1 MSLVPHPKLVP
12 LLTKHGIS
20 HTDFVRKGRPLK
32 GTGDALVQARSAIIT
47 ELHSQGTSW
56 AEMVEVTGLG
66 LGSIQRLTK
75 AMWNPASRETVK
87 ANGVRVGSSW
97 KGKARPGQLEAQWA
111 AGVFD
116 FHRGRVW
123 SDTAK
128 QALRDGWTQE
138 CRRAC
143 SERVKRYWMDP
154 LVRAKIMAFHT
165 SPEERAKRSRAQ
177 IQRLRDHPG
186 RYLRGKAQWVD
197 TPKGIHSRA
206 YARSSYEVA
215 AIHALEA
222 DPLVLRYE
230 HERVLA
236 LPDGHWILPDF
247 IVEYTGGRAGIIE
260 LVEVKAAWVMSQ
272 PDDSKVAQRLTK
284 AREFAVEQGWSF
296 TVWTE
301 RELGC

>member
-1 MSLVPHPKLVP
+1 MSPHPRLVP
-12 LLTKHGIS
+12 LLAKHGVS
-20 HTDFVRKGRPLK
+20 HTDFMKKGRPTK
-32 GTGDALVQARSAIIT
+32 GTGEALVQARSAIIT

-56 AEMVEVTGLG
+56 AEMIVVTGLG

-97 KGKARPGQLEAQWA
+97 KGKTRPGQLEAQWA
-111 AGVFD
+111 AGMFD
-116 FHRGRVW
+116 FHRGRVRPEEER
-123 SDTAK
+123 
-128 QALRDGWTQE
+128 QRLRDGWTPE
-138 CRRAC
+138 RRHAAG
-143 SERVKRYWMDP
+143 EHALRNWMDP
-154 LVRAKIMAFHT
+154 VILAKIMAFHT

-247 IVEYTGGRAGIIE
+247 IVEYTGGRAGVIE
-260 LVEVKAAWVMSQ
+260 LVEVKAAWVLSQ
-272 PDDSKVAQRLTK
+272 PDGSKVAQRLTK
-284 AREFAVEQGWSF
+284 AREFAVDQGWSF